1 MPENRSLLRR
11 SNPLLAH
18 IGSGVCIARKLT
30 FGRAGPSMMPHRV
43 QRAIGKA
50 LIQRAAS
57 DGIELMR
64 RVAQQV
70 AVA

>member
-1 MPENRSLLRR
+1 M
-11 SNPLLAH
+11 
-18 IGSGVCIARKLT
+18 T
-30 FGRAGPSMMPHRV
+30 PHRYSGP
-43 QRAIGKA
+43 RKRREEA